1 MEQSV
6 LKAAR
11 RETTGK
17 GPARQMRREGLIPGV
32 VYGMGKPSIKL
43 AVPRDE
49 FEHAIG
55 RSRAGNVLFD
65 LQVEG
70 VEDVAGTAALVKD
83 IQRHPIS
90 QVPESIDFQW
100 VSLTEKV
107 TVNVTV
113 TLEGEA
119 PPELA
124 GAVIDQIAHDLPVSC
139 LPLEI
144 PEQLTISIEGI
155 QLHETRTVSMLQVP
169 EGVEVLA
176 DPDNPVVTCI
186 PPRVVEEDIEEEP
199 LEGEIGTVEEGEER
213 PETAGT
219 EQETDDKR

>member
-32 VYGMGKPSIKL
+32 VYGLGIPCIKL
-43 AVPRDE
+43 AVARDE
-49 FEHAIG
+49 LERAIG
-55 RSRAGNVLFD
+55 HHRAGNVLFD

-70 VEDVAGTAALVKD
+70 VEDEPSTAALVKE

-90 QVPESIDFQW
+90 QDPESIDFQW

-107 TVNVTV
+107 TVSVYV
-113 TLEGEA
+113 VLEGEP

-124 GAVIDQIAHDLPVSC
+124 GTVIDQIAHEVPVSC
-139 LPLEI
+139 LPLEM
-144 PEQLTISIEGI
+144 PEQVTMSIEGI
-155 QLHETRTVSMLQVP
+155 QLHETRTASMLQVP

-176 DPDNPVVTCI
+176 DPDSPIVTCI
-186 PPRVVEEDIEEEP
+186 PPRIEEEEEEEEP
-199 LEGEIGTVEEGEER
+199 VEGEIEELEEGEER
-213 PETAGT
+213 PE
-219 EQETDDKR
+219 EVQEQQETDEER